1 MIKKLLLALAV
12 VVLGFAAYV
21 AILPGEF
28 RVVRSGKIG
37 APPDKVFALV
47 NDLHKW
53 DDWSPWAKLDPNA
66 KNGFEGPDAG
76 PGASFNWDG
85 NDEVGAGKMTIVES
99 KASEFV
105 RLKLEFT
112 RPMAGTN
119 DTEFTFKP
127 DNAGGTL
134 VTWSNSGQNDFI
146 GRAVCLF
153 MNMDKMLG
161 GMFEKGFANM
171 NEVVAKS

>member
-1 MIKKLLLALAV
+1 MLKKILLALV
-12 VVLGFAAYV
+12 LVVLGFAAYV
-21 AILPGEF
+21 AMLPGEF
-28 RVVRSGKIG
+28 RVQRSGKIG

-53 DDWSPWAKLDPNA
+53 DAWSPWAKLDPNA
-66 KNGFEGPDAG
+66 KNGFEGPEAG
-76 PGASFNWDG
+76 AGASFNWDG

-99 KASEFV
+99 KPNDLV

-112 RPMAGTN
+112 RPMHGRN

-134 VTWSNSGQNDFI
+134 VTWTNSGYNDFI

-153 MNMDKMLG
+153 MDMDKMMG

-171 NEVVAKS
+171 NEFVAKG